1 MVSACVLCL
10 DLLLHVWLCISGG
23 LNCCQEFRRGVVY
36 KLIGVRIDVKEVN
49 DFIDVNL

>member
-1 MVSACVLCL
+1 LASACVLCL
-10 DLLLHVWLCISGG
+10 YLLLHVWLHISRG